1 METKKLDGKIKLPLD
16 DGTGNIKDVVAEE
29 GQAQLKS
36 AEDEL
41 NNSVKII
48 SEINEGPNLKEKLI
62 LSVKNED
69 ILTEDLTKEISV
81 SDLIFKAIIKVVS
94 DLIQDE
100 DYIVDNNELFTS
112 IDQAKEKLE
121 DLMGDGTLEEALPQD
136 LISVYKQDKYGS
148 KPLKR
153 GIGAGSKPGRAFS
166 GFGDIR
172 QNKIIANPKPVK
184 YDFNNSFAEE
194 ITPEQA
200 ISLKNQ
206 GQADTIQVIFDGQL
220 ITFNKEGKQVYIA
233 QRRYRSP
240 EELYKKSNGDL
251 VEYSSKLT
259 FNTIMSRADKIYK
272 VSLEEPDEDLR
283 AKRADNP
290 ESRYY
295 SGKRTKKDLIG
306 NPYDYNYS
314 ARSIDDLTLELQSAK
329 NRISD
334 YVREIEADEN
344 RLKSDDNQ
352 YYRDSILSNIELYK
366 KRKRNAE
373 RTVSRLQ
380 AAIKD
385 KKASIRN
392 EYSNLDARKTF
403 EKYKELKSDVNNL
416 SVSVKSAEN
425 RFNNIKEKGTP
436 EFART
441 KERIKEIQE
450 QIAKLKKELVAQEIN
465 LSAEEDLAGPELK
478 AAEDALKELT
488 DNYEKAKSDLDTL
501 LKRKTG
507 PVEEDLVV
515 TMDFSSYEPW
525 GPAES
530 TYTRIEDEDKLE
542 EFESLME
549 ELYPDGIDKTT
560 LNDILAYDSGWVF
573 DMLGIDQ
580 ED

>member
-69 ILTEDLTKEISV
+69 MLTEDLTKEISV

-100 DYIVDNNELFTS
+100 DYIVDNKELFTS

-121 DLMGDGTLEEALPQD
+121 DLMGDGTLEEALPPD
-136 LISVYKQDKYGS
+136 LIRVYKSNKYGY

-153 GIGAGSKPGRAFS
+153 GVGAGSKPARAFS
-166 GFGDIR
+166 GFGDIK
-172 QNKIIANPKPVK
+172 QNRVIANPKPVK

-220 ITFNKEGKQVYIA
+220 ITFNEDGKQVYIA
-233 QRRYRSP
+233 QRSYKSP
-240 EELYKKSNGDL
+240 RELYQKPNGDL

-259 FNTIMSRADKIYK
+259 FNTIMNRADKIYK
-272 VSLEEPDEDLR
+272 VSIEEPDKDLR

-295 SGKRTKKDLIG
+295 RGKRTSRDLIG
-306 NPYDYNYS
+306 NQYDYS
-314 ARSIDDLTLELQSAK
+314 TKSIDDLTLELQSAK
-329 NRISD
+329 NRISE
-334 YVREIEADEN
+334 YVSEIEADEN

-352 YYRDSILSNIELYK
+352 YYRDYILSNIELYK

-373 RTVSRLQ
+373 RTVSRLET
-380 AAIKD
+380 AIKD

-403 EKYKELKSDVNNL
+403 EKYKELKSDINNL
-416 SVSVKSAEN
+416 SVNVKSAEN

-450 QIAKLKKELVAQEIN
+450 EIAKLKKELVAQEIN
-465 LSAEEDLAGPELK
+465 LSAEEDLAEPELK
-478 AAEDALKELT
+478 AAEAALKEIT

-501 LKRKTG
+501 LKRKTV

-549 ELYPDGIDKTT
+549 ELYPDGIDETS
-560 LNDILAYDSGWVF
+560 LNDILAYDSDWVF
-573 DMLGIDQ
+573 DMLGMDQ